1 VKNLLY
7 MPGEEVWTNVLE
19 ALKLRVNRQA
29 FETWLLPTRLESFT
43 DGVVKVAVPNPF
55 FADWLQHHYL
65 SEILFAL
72 KEVTGRELQ
81 VEFVLPENRGKP
93 AQALVETSP
102 PPVAQTQFRLRSR
115 YTFDSFIVGEGNRFA
130 WAAARSVAQN
140 LGKTYNPLFIYGG
153 VGLGKTHLLQAIGN
167 FALGLYP
174 GLRLCYT
181 AAEALFLELI
191 QAIGKNTRLEFKDK
205 YRGLDLLL
213 LDDVHYLVGK
223 ESLQEEI
230 FFTFN
235 ALQDAGSQ
243 VIFTSDRPP
252 KDIPTLQERLI
263 SRLGSGLVVDIQP
276 PDLETRVAILLQK
289 AKLEGFNLTEE
300 IALHIATRVRSN
312 IRTLEASL
320 VRLIAIHSLT
330 GKPVSRELAEQA
342 LKDLVHPEQP
352 IDGNRVIATVAEHF
366 QVPVQELKGQLRT
379 KRVALARQ
387 VAMFLMRNILSLSL
401 KDIGYYFGG
410 KDHTTVMHAI
420 EKVSGLQD
428 EDPGLANTLET
439 LTRQLQQSNR

>member
-1 VKNLLY
+1 
-7 MPGEEVWTNVLE
+7 MTDEQVWNNVLE
-19 ALKLRVNRQA
+19 ALRFRLNRQA
-29 FETWLLPTRLESFT
+29 FDTWLAPTRLVSFT
-43 DGVVKVAVPNPF
+43 NGSIKVSVPNLF
-55 FADWLQHHYL
+55 FADWLKHHYL
-65 SEILFAL
+65 SDILIAL
-72 KEVTGRELQ
+72 KDITGRELA
-81 VEFVLPENRGKP
+81 VEFVLAEDRNQRAKP
-93 AQALVETSP
+93 VVEP
-102 PPVAQTQFRLRSR
+102 VPAPVASAQFRLRTR
-115 YTFDSFIVGEGNRFA
+115 YTFDTFIVGEGNRLA
-130 WAAARSVAQN
+130 WAAARNVAQN

-167 FALGLYP
+167 AALGIYP
-174 GLRLCYT
+174 GLKLCYT

-205 YRGLDLLL
+205 YRSLDLLL

-243 VIFTSDRPP
+243 VVFTSDRPP

-289 AKLEGFNLTEE
+289 AKLEGFDLPEE
-300 IALHIATRVRSN
+300 IALYIANRVRSN
-312 IRTLEASL
+312 IRTLEAAF

-330 GKPVSRELAEQA
+330 GKPVSPELAEQA
-342 LKDLVHPEQP
+342 LKDLIHPEQP
-352 IDGNRVIATVAEHF
+352 IDGNQVISVVAEHF
-366 QVPVQELKGQLRT
+366 QVPVQELKGLKRT
-379 KRVALARQ
+379 KRIALARQ
-387 VAMFLMRNILSLSL
+387 VAMFLMRNVLNLSL

-410 KDHTTVMHAI
+410 KDHTTVLHAV
-420 EKVSGLQD
+420 EKINGLRD
-428 EDPGLANTLET
+428 KDPAFSSILEK
-439 LTRQLQQSNR
+439 LSRQLQRHPS

>member
-1 VKNLLY
+1 MKNILP
-7 MPGEEVWTNVLE
+7 MAGEEVWTNVLE

-29 FETWLLPTRLESFT
+29 FETWLLPTRLEGFT
-43 DGVVKVAVPNPF
+43 NGIVKVRVPNPF

-65 SEILFAL
+65 ADILLAL
-72 KEVTGRELQ
+72 KEVTGRDLQ
-81 VEFVLPENRGKP
+81 VEFVLPENRTKMVEKP
-93 AQALVETSP
+93 VEPSP
-102 PPVAQTQFRLRSR
+102 PPVAQSQFRLRTR
-115 YTFDSFIVGEGNRFA
+115 YTFDNFIVGESNRLA

-140 LGKTYNPLFIYGG
+140 LGRTYNPLFIYGG

-167 FALGLYP
+167 HALGLYP

-191 QAIGKNTRLEFKDK
+191 QAIGRNTRLEFKDK

-235 ALQDAGSQ
+235 ALQDAGAQ
-243 VIFTSDRPP
+243 VVFTSDRPP

-289 AKLEGFNLTEE
+289 AKIEGFNLPED
-300 IALHIATRVRSN
+300 IALFIASRVRSN

-330 GKPVSRELAEQA
+330 GKPVSKELAEQA
-342 LKDLVHPEQP
+342 LKDLVHPEEP
-352 IDGNRVIATVAEHF
+352 IDGNRVIALVAEHF
-366 QVPVQELKGQLRT
+366 QVPVQDLKGRLRT

-387 VAMFLMRNILSLSL
+387 VAMFLMRNVLNLSL

-420 EKVSGLQD
+420 EKVSGLKD
-428 EDPGLANTLET
+428 KDPGFANIVDNLSSQLEQA
-439 LTRQLQQSNR
+439 RG